1 MSGLQGLME
10 GRVVLVTGAGAGV
23 GRGVSAALGQRVRL
37 LASACVDQKQPRKL
51 RLMSLLQA
59 VHQ

>member
-10 GRVVLVTGAGAGV
+10 GRVVLVTGAGA
-23 GRGVSAALGQRVRL
+23 AFPLPLEQRVRL

-59 VHQ
+59 AHQ